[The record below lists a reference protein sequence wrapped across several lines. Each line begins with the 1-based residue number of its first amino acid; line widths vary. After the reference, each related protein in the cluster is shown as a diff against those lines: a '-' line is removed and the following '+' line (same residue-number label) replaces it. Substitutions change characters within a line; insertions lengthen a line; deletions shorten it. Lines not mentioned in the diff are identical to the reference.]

1 MFSALEESYIK
12 SLINTYKKEGY
23 SYYVVHTVNETD
35 NEYDFYIY
43 FSKDEIVFSDS
54 YTFELSDNSLMLKV
68 DSSSRNDN
76 SYNSSTGHRD
86 LVFYE
91 SGTISVNIAEFI
103 YTNANYNHSLIVHS
117 LNPDIM
123 NSGLDSY
130 NNNLIS
136 LSLLFICSSIFM
148 FMFVK
153 SLLRLR
159 R

>member
-1 MFSALEESYIK
+1 MFSTLEENYIK

-23 SYYVVHTVNETD
+23 SYYVVHTVTETD

-43 FSKDEIVFSDS
+43 FSQDEIIFTNS

-76 SYNSSTGHRD
+76 SYNPSIGHRD

-91 SGTISVNIAEFI
+91 SGTINVNVAEFI
-103 YTNANYNHSLIVHS
+103 YSNAGYNYSLIVHS

-136 LSLLFICSSIFM
+136 LSLLCICSSIFL
-148 FMFVK
+148 FMFVR